1 MKQNRW
7 SLTGLL
13 SLKIFD
19 LIASVAALVAV
30 YAYFSEA
37 PDRQLNRLATNALA
51 KEMLF
56 VRLDRNR
63 NQGRSKF
70 EVAETFHTLRE
81 LGVQTSSID
90 LSDLSFYKLVI
101 RPFDTLRG
109 ENVTIYQCRF
119 QENSGGVLGSIYLHL
134 KMGELLNCE
143 LNGAHIFAGDYNK
156 DAENKKRYKFG
167 FGIIAGSR
175 ITCGYGSKLHFEN
188 IVLLNVRFQNCH
200 KNQIVMKGVSL
211 SGVDLGA
218 LKDLELTNSCVGEN
232 VIVPKTFKTKPCD
245 DKIFTRIRAQISQ

>member
-7 SLTGLL
+7 SLTGIL

-19 LIASVAALVAV
+19 LIASVAAFVAV

-90 LSDLSFYKLVI
+90 LSNLSFYKLVI

-119 QENSGGVLGSIYLHL
+119 EEKPGGVLGSIYLHL
-134 KMGELLNCE
+134 RKGELLNCE
-143 LNGAHIFAGDYNK
+143 INGAHIFAGDYKKDIEQNK
-156 DAENKKRYKFG
+156 QFRFG
-167 FGIIAGSR
+167 FGVIANSH

-188 IVLLNVRFQNCH
+188 IVLLNVRFRNCR

-211 SGVDLGA
+211 SGVDLGQ
-218 LKDLELTNSCVGEN
+218 LKELELTNSCVGEK
-232 VIVPKTFKTKPCD
+232 VTLSETFQVKRCESKV
-245 DKIFTRIRAQISQ
+245 FERIKAQMIK

>member
-1 MKQNRW
+1 VQNNRW
-7 SLTGLL
+7 SFTGIL

-19 LIASVAALVAV
+19 VIASVAALVAV

-63 NQGRSKF
+63 NQGGSQF
-70 EVAETFHTLRE
+70 EVADTFHTLRQ

-90 LSDLSFYKLVI
+90 LSNLSFYKLII

-119 QENSGGVLGSIYLHL
+119 QENPGGVLGSIYLHL

-143 LNGAHIFAGDYNK
+143 INGAHIFAGDYKK
-156 DAENKKRYKFG
+156 DVENKKQYKFG
-167 FGIIAGSR
+167 FGVIAESQ

-188 IVLLNVRFQNCH
+188 IVLLNVRFQNCR

-218 LKDLELTNSCVGEN
+218 IKELEITNSCVGEN
-232 VIVPKTFKTKPCD
+232 VVLSEKHIAKRCD
-245 DKIFTRIRAQISQ
+245 DKIFTRILKQIH

>member
-1 MKQNRW
+1 MRKNRL
-7 SLTGLL
+7 SFTGLL

-37 PDRQLNRLATNALA
+37 PDRQLNRLATSALA

-70 EVAETFHTLRE
+70 EVAESFHTLRK

-90 LSDLSFYKLVI
+90 LSDLSFYKLVV

-109 ENVTIYQCRF
+109 ENVKIYQCKY
-119 QENSGGVLGSIYLHL
+119 QESPGGVLGSIYLHL
-134 KMGELLNCE
+134 KMSELLNCE
-143 LNGAHIFAGDYNK
+143 LEGAHIFVGDNRK
-156 DAENKKRYKFG
+156 DVEDKKQFRFAFG
-167 FGIIAGSR
+167 VIANSR
-175 ITCGYGSKLHFEN
+175 ITCGYQSKLRFEN
-188 IVLLNVRFQNCH
+188 VMLYNVRFQNCE
-200 KNQIVMKGVSL
+200 KNQISINGSSL
-211 SGVDLGA
+211 SGVDLTVMKG
-218 LKDLELTNSCVGEN
+218 LEFANSCVSQSVTLPVN
-232 VIVPKTFKTKPCD
+232 MKAKSCD
-245 DKIFTRIRAQISQ
+245 DKIFKRVLESIK

>member
-1 MKQNRW
+1 MKKNRW
-7 SLTGLL
+7 SFTGGL
-13 SLKIFD
+13 SLKVFD

-63 NQGRSKF
+63 NQGNSKI
-70 EVAETFHTLRE
+70 EVAETFHTLRQ

-90 LSDLSFYKLVI
+90 LSDLSFYKLIV

-109 ENVTIYQCRF
+109 ENVKIYQCKY
-119 QENSGGVLGSIYLHL
+119 QENAGGVLGSIYLHL

-143 LNGAHIFAGDYNK
+143 LDGAHIFVGDNRK
-156 DAENKKRYKFG
+156 DVEQKKQFRFAFG
-167 FGIIAGSR
+167 VIANSR
-175 ITCGYGSKLHFEN
+175 ITCGYDSKLRFEN
-188 IVLLNVRFQNCH
+188 VIFSNVKFQNCQ
-200 KNQIVMKGVSL
+200 KNQIFIKGASL
-211 SGVDLGA
+211 SGVDLSAFKG
-218 LKDLELTNSCVGEN
+218 LNISHSCISQSVSLSANMEA
-232 VIVPKTFKTKPCD
+232 KRCD
-245 DKIFTRIRAQISQ
+245 DKIFTRILEAIK